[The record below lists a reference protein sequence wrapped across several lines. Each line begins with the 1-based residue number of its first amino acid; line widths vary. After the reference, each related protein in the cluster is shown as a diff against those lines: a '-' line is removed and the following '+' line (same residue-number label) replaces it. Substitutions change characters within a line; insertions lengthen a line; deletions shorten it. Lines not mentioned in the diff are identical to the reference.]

1 MNSKTNNMIK
11 VAIFIAIG
19 LILPYF
25 FHMVGMAGPVFLP
38 MHIPV
43 LLCGMVLGWKYGIVV
58 GFITPLLNSFLT
70 GMPPLF
76 PTGISMACELAA
88 YGFLSGYL
96 YKKKRLNIMFALVL
110 SMFGGRLISGIM
122 NYILLT
128 AKGNNF
134 VFKAFLT
141 GAFVKGFIGIIIQLI
156 LIPVV
161 VKALEKG
168 EKVTA

>member
-11 VAIFIAIG
+11 AAIFIAIG

-43 LLCGMVLGWKYGIVV
+43 LLCGMILGWKYGIVV

-96 YKKKRLNIMFALVL
+96 YKEKRLNIMFALVL
-110 SMFGGRLISGIM
+110 SMLGGRFISGIM
-122 NYILLT
+122 NYILLI

-134 VFKAFLT
+134 VFKAFLMGT
-141 GAFVKGFIGIIIQLI
+141 FVKGFIGIIIQLI